1 MFRVVFLTFF
11 LGANLLFS
19 INRDCPDYFTTNPQ
33 YTGGV
38 SQDECYPDDF
48 VYYTSVRQGFYLFLE
63 AVINGSQISPDD
75 WVGAFNGDVC
85 VGARQWGSCGGTNA
99 CDVPVLGDDS
109 SDFCDGY
116 LNEGDIPSFKI
127 YDVSENVYIDATSSD
142 YIPWSSGMT
151 EVVDILYSY
160 SFINGCTDQSAC
172 NYDPYASNDDGSCE
186 YACNFDLWD
195 VNNDGVLDNYND
207 FEFNGSMTILIAL
220 DGNSSFGDNGDMVAA
235 FVGNEQRGVAQANLI
250 PFGPYVGTYQF
261 QMMIYS
267 NLSEGEILEFY
278 YYNQSSNVAYR
289 LDETYIFSNN
299 MIVGDVTDPFV
310 FNLES
315 DWLSGDIAEPASF
328 VIKNV
333 FPNPFN
339 PVVNIEFE
347 IKESSDIKFTFYN
360 IVGKNVG
367 EYDYGYAQVGTH
379 RLTWNPRLPS
389 GTYFISM
396 IDSKNNL
403 SNHKVTLIK

>member
-1 MFRVVFLTFF
+1 MFGVVFLTLF
-11 LGANLLFS
+11 LGSDLLFA
-19 INRDCPDYFTTNPQ
+19 INRDCPDYFIANPQ
-33 YTGGV
+33 YTGGS
-38 SQDECYPDDF
+38 SQDECYPESF

-63 AVINGSQISPDD
+63 AVINDYQISPDD
-75 WVGAFNGDVC
+75 WVGAFNGNVC

-109 SDFCDGY
+109 SDFCNGY

-160 SFINGCTDQSAC
+160 SSIDGCTDQSAC
-172 NYDPYASNDDGSCE
+172 NYDPYSSEDDGSCD
-186 YACNFDLWD
+186 YTCNFDLWD
-195 VNNDGVLDNYND
+195 TDNNGVLDNYND
-207 FEFNGSMTILIAL
+207 FEFTGSMTLMVAL

-235 FVGNEQRGVAQANLI
+235 FVGNEQRGVAQADLI
-250 PFGPYVGTYQF
+250 PFGQHSGTYQF

-267 NLSEGEILEFY
+267 NISEGETLEFY
-278 YYNQSSNVAYR
+278 YYDQSDNTVYN
-289 LDETYIFSNN
+289 LGETYIFSNN
-299 MIVGDVTDPFV
+299 MIVGDVINPFI

-315 DWLSGDIAEPASF
+315 DWLSGNVAVPSSF
-328 VIKNV
+328 SIKNIY
-333 FPNPFN
+333 PNPFN

-347 IKESSDIKFTFYN
+347 IRESSDIKFTFYN
-360 IVGKNVG
+360 IIGKNVG
-367 EYDYGYAQVGTH
+367 EYDYGYTQAGVYSF
-379 RLTWNPRLPS
+379 TWNPNLSS

-396 IDSKNNL
+396 VDNKNNL
-403 SNHKVTLIK
+403 SSRKVTLIK